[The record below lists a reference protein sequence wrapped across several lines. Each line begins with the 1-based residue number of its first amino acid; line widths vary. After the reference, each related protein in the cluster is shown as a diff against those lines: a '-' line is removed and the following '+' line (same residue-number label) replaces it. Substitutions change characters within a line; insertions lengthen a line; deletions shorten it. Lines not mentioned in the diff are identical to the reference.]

1 MSKRSRQRKRTRQ
14 KSHFKFRGSGNFKKQ
29 IGKRDIFP
37 KKYSEEVK
45 IQDEDFL
52 ILCTRYRYHHRFTS
66 KLLHSANHLKNKY
79 EEKLQDK
86 DFLKSDICRDRVD
99 LSKEIVFTI
108 DGEDAKDF
116 DDAVSLR
123 KEGDRYHLGVHIADV
138 SYFIKENSP
147 LDEEAL
153 RRSNSVYLV
162 NRVIPMFPEPISNYL
177 CSLVEGQYRLTYS
190 CFVEIDLDGR
200 IKSYD
205 FKRSVIKSIRRCTY
219 QEVEEVLNKKKSL
232 SLKIDSALILMNE
245 LKTILRQRRVEE
257 GSINFT
263 SYEQSF
269 VIGREKVKSV
279 KMNSS
284 LISENL
290 IEEFMLIANI
300 CAARTLTDYGLGIY
314 RVHNL
319 PKTEKLISFE
329 RFVNQLGYRMPKSG
343 TLNPLQEKG
352 KNRYV
357 IFLDRIDDPDIR
369 RNLSF
374 LLLISMSQAE
384 YNIDNIG
391 HYGLAFKK
399 YTHFTSPIRRYP
411 DLAVHRLLSYIY
423 KNKTTK
429 LELFP
434 SKKKK
439 PIKEFKNH
447 LKKISQLASENE
459 RKAVDAE
466 REYSKVKSMRYL
478 QDCFDQVMEAMV
490 MKVKENGMFV
500 QILDTGIEG
509 FINMY
514 DLEPDLFFDPDREAY
529 KRKKKVIYELGTH
542 LHVKLSNLNFNK
554 LFIDFKP
561 I

>member
-1 MSKRSRQRKRTRQ
+1 MSKKSKQRKKIRQ
-14 KSHFKFRGSGNFKKQ
+14 KSHFKFRSRGHFKKK
-29 IGKRDIFP
+29 IGRRDIFFE
-37 KKYSEEVK
+37 KYSEEIK
-45 IQDEDFL
+45 TQDEDFS
-52 ILCTRYRYHHRFTS
+52 ILCARHRYHHRFVD
-66 KLLHSANHLKNKY
+66 KLFYSASHLKNQY

-86 DFLKSDICRDRVD
+86 DFLKSDICQDRVD
-99 LSKEIVFTI
+99 LSKEIIFTI

-123 KEGDRYHLGVHIADV
+123 KEGDRYHLGIHIADV
-138 SYFIKENSP
+138 SHFIKENSP

-162 NRVIPMFPEPISNYL
+162 NKVIPMFPEPISNYL

-190 CFVEIDLDGR
+190 CFVEIDLNGR

-219 QEVEEVLNKKKSL
+219 QEVEEFLNKKKSL
-232 SLKIDSALILMNE
+232 SPKIDNVLILMNE
-245 LKTILRQRRVEE
+245 LKTILRQRRIEE
-257 GSINFT
+257 GSINFA

-269 VIGREKVKSV
+269 VIGREKVQSV
-279 KMNSS
+279 RMNPS
-284 LISENL
+284 LVSENL

-300 CAARTLTDYGLGIY
+300 CAARALTDYGLGIY
-314 RVHNL
+314 RIHDL

-329 RFVNQLGYRMPKSG
+329 RFVSQLGYRMPKLG

-357 IFLDRIDDPDIR
+357 IFLDGIDEPDIK

-384 YNIDNIG
+384 YSIDNIG

-423 KNKTTK
+423 KNKITK
-429 LELFP
+429 LELSS

-439 PIKEFKNH
+439 PTKELRTH
-447 LKKISQLASENE
+447 LKKVARLASENE
-459 RKAVDAE
+459 RKAIDAE

-478 QDCFDQVMEAMV
+478 QDHSGQVMEAMV
-490 MKVKENGMFV
+490 MKVKENGIFV
-500 QILDTGIEG
+500 QILDTGMEG

-514 DLEPDLFFDPDREAY
+514 DLEPDLFFDPDRESY

-542 LHVKLSNLNFNK
+542 LHVKLSSLNFNK